1 MTELES
7 TQQPTRSYLQ
17 NSTLIGIV
25 IAVVYGLTLRLSF
38 ETHWTNSGIWVMTSA
53 FLFGGPLVIGL
64 VTVNGASKSLK
75 KRYGSGSS
83 GHGSQRASS
92 ALSPF
97 SFALRERSASSWA
110 CR

>member
-1 MTELES
+1 MTQLES
-7 TQQPTRSYLQ
+7 TEQPNRSYLR

-25 IAVVYGLTLRLSF
+25 IAVVYGLTLRLLVES
-38 ETHWTNSGIWVMTSA
+38 HWTNSGIWVMTSA

-64 VTVNGASKSLK
+64 VTVNGASESLS
-75 KRYGSGSS
+75 SGSS
-83 GHGSQRASS
+83 GHGFQRASS

-110 CR
+110 CP